1 MTWEIKDEKL
11 VNDYVFEDF
20 KGALE
25 FTNQVGKVAE
35 ETGHHPDI
43 LIHSYNKVT
52 IRTSTH
58 LENTITDKDYEL
70 AKKIDDLGI

>member
-1 MTWEIKDEKL
+1 M
-11 VNDYVFEDF
+11 
-20 KGALE
+20 
-25 FTNQVGKVAE
+25 
-35 ETGHHPDI
+35 GHHPDM